1 MTDSSE
7 PHPSKGRYP
16 AVPEPPCPDDRIAQ
30 ATRRMPRRRRR
41 AVVTAA
47 VVGVIAVAVAV
58 PVTLHYRLGQ
68 PLASPSGPF
77 TCPTRMPGHLVIE
90 HRGTNDRMVPPGAVR
105 ATGCRYAGLN
115 DGVRPG
121 TLLRAAQEADAH
133 AVASRLNTLPPFD
146 THGRPVN
153 CPMDDASH
161 GLVGFDYPDGSTVVV
176 RLALSGCS
184 TVTNGSRTAVALAG
198 VGPLGV
204 PDKPAPSPS
213 VTLTPT
219 PTR

>member
-7 PHPSKGRYP
+7 PH
-16 AVPEPPCPDDRIAQ
+16 DRVAQ
-30 ATRRMPRRRRR
+30 ATRSMPRRRRT

-58 PVTLHYRLGQ
+58 PVTLHHRFGQ

-77 TCPTRMPGHLVIE
+77 TCPTRIPGHLVIE
-90 HRGTNDRMVPPGAVR
+90 HRGTDDRMVPPGAVR

-121 TLLRAAQEADAH
+121 TLLRAARQTDAH

-146 THGRPVN
+146 THGPMN

-213 VTLTPT
+213 PT